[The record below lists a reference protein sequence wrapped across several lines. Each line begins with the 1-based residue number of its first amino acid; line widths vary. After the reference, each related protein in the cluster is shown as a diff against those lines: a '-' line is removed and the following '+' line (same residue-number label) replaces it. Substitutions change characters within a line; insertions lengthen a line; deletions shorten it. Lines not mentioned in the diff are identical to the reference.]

1 MSTLSQTLA
10 QYSELT
16 YLVEL
21 IALGLVAAALL
32 AVTFSILR
40 RLKSGKREQ
49 KKMLSL
55 RRSAEKDKEA
65 VDKTFAEIDGVGKQ
79 IKETAKEADMHLGRA
94 AKKVREAEQHAEA
107 VANIEVEM
115 KQAVDGTTER
125 MVHIQEHWEFL
136 LKETTESMNA
146 INTNL
151 KEGMAQTA
159 KNSEQAMTALNALG
173 KTATKVNK
181 NVDIPDQL
189 KSPVNEEI
197 KETLDLTLTESKE
210 LLTQIKTY
218 QQQAKTAFSSF
229 TSTLSGFES
238 QAHEQFDEVFN
249 TADVARQEL
258 NANLDE
264 SREYLKIFR
273 KNNTEDQGRKK
284 SKGLDKS
291 TKENVK
297 EEASEKNTLVLK
309 GIDTDNNVK
318 KESEQGQGAEEA
330 QSGTSSSKKIKKAA
344 KKKKVKK
351 KTEKKRVGIKA
362 VSSSRENRP
371 LLGVDDVENLTNKE
385 LISKKY
391 DTKGV
396 TQPLEAD
403 EDKNLISLFT
413 KFKQHGS

>member
-55 RRSAEKDKEA
+55 RRSAEKDKES
-65 VDKTFAEIDGVGKQ
+65 VDKTFAEIDSVGKQ
-79 IKETAKEADMHLGRA
+79 IKKTAKEADIHLGRA
-94 AKKVREAEQHAEA
+94 AKKVREAERHAEA

-115 KQAVDGTTER
+115 KQVVDGTTER

-136 LKETTESMNA
+136 LKETTESMSA

-159 KNSEQAMTALNALG
+159 KNSEQTIAALNALG
-173 KTATKVNK
+173 KTATKDNTGS
-181 NVDIPDQL
+181 DIPDQL
-189 KSPVNEEI
+189 KSPINEEINGEI

-210 LLTQIKTY
+210 LLTQIKAY

-273 KNNTEDQGRKK
+273 KNNTEDQGSKK
-284 SKGLDKS
+284 SKG
-291 TKENVK
+291 V
-297 EEASEKNTLVLK
+297 
-309 GIDTDNNVK
+309 DTDKNVK
-318 KESEQGQGAEEA
+318 KESKQGQGVEEV
-330 QSGTSSSKKIKKAA
+330 QSGTSSSKKLQKAA
-344 KKKKVKK
+344 KEKVVKK
-351 KTEKKRVGIKA
+351 RAEQKIEGIKA

-371 LLGVDDVENLTNKE
+371 LLGVNDVESLTNKE
-385 LISKKY
+385 LISKEY
-391 DTKGV
+391 DIKDVSQT
-396 TQPLEAD
+396 LEAD
-403 EDKNLISLFT
+403 DDKNLISLFT
-413 KFKQHGS
+413 KFKQHGA

>member
-55 RRSAEKDKEA
+55 RRSAEKDKEV

-125 MVHIQEHWEFL
+125 MIHIQEHWDFL

-159 KNSEQAMTALNALG
+159 KNSEQTMTALNALG

-181 NVDIPDQL
+181 NADIPDQL

-210 LLTQIKTY
+210 LLTQIKAY

-273 KNNTEDQGRKK
+273 KNNTEDQRGK
-284 SKGLDKS
+284 
-291 TKENVK
+291 
-297 EEASEKNTLVLK
+297 
-309 GIDTDNNVK
+309 NVK
-318 KESEQGQGAEEA
+318 KESKQGQGAEEA
-330 QSGTSSSKKIKKAA
+330 QSGTSSSKKVKKAA
-344 KKKKVKK
+344 KKKIVKK
-351 KTEKKRVGIKA
+351 KVIKKRAEKKRKGIKA
-362 VSSSRENRP
+362 VSSSRKNRP
-371 LLGVDDVENLTNKE
+371 LLGVNDVESLTNKE

-396 TQPLEAD
+396 SQALKAD